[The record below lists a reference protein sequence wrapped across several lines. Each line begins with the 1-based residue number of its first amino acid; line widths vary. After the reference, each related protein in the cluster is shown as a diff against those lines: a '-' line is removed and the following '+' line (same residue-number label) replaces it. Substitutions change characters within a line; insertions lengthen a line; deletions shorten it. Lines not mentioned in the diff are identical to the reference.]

1 MIFDE
6 LMDNEAYDNKK
17 IIDDVV
23 DDCIKTSPF
32 ANIFKQCNIAIVQEF
47 NCIVMMCQMPNGY
60 VVVNDA
66 MICNSLES
74 DIIRCFTE
82 LEIKICKLI
91 EYKTYSFAREDF
103 CEEDY
108 NDYEKAD
115 NCSCSMRDDESY
127 CDDCPYFY
135 ECLSYEYYEDSK

>member
-6 LMDNEAYDNKK
+6 LIDNEAYDNKK

-47 NCIVMMCQMPNGY
+47 NCIVMMCQMPSGY

-82 LEIKICKLI
+82 LEIKICKLV
-91 EYKTYSFAREDF
+91 EYKAYSFACEDF
-103 CEEDY
+103 CEEDC

-135 ECLSYEYYEDSK
+135 ECLSYEYYEDSE

>member
-6 LMDNEAYDNKK
+6 LMDNETYDNKK

-23 DDCIKTSPF
+23 DDYIKTSPF

-103 CEEDY
+103 GEEDC

-135 ECLSYEYYEDSK
+135 ECLSYEYYEDSE

>member
-1 MIFDE
+1 MIFYQ

-17 IIDDVV
+17 VIDNIV

-60 VVVNDA
+60 VVVNNV

-82 LEIKICKLI
+82 LEIKICKLT
-91 EYKTYSFAREDF
+91 EYEVYSFTREDF
-103 CEEDY
+103 CEEDC
-108 NDYEKAD
+108 NDYEED
-115 NCSCSMRDDESY
+115 VNCSIRNDESD
-127 CDDCPYFY
+127 CDDCPYLY
-135 ECLSYEYYEDSK
+135 ECLSYECYEDSE

>member
-1 MIFDE
+1 MIFNE
-6 LMDNEAYDNKK
+6 FMDSEAYNNKK

-32 ANIFKQCNIAIVQEF
+32 ANIFEKCNIAIIQEF

-66 MICNSLES
+66 MICSSLKD
-74 DIIRCFTE
+74 DIVRCFTE
-82 LEIKICKLI
+82 LEIKICKLV
-91 EYKTYSFAREDF
+91 EYESYSFAREDF
-103 CEEDY
+103 CEENY
-108 NDYEKAD
+108 HNYEEDD
-115 NCSCSMRDDESY
+115 NCSIRDDEFD

-135 ECLSYEYYEDSK
+135 ECYEVSE